1 MHSKATTDVLIIGA
15 GPTGLT
21 LAVDLARS
29 GVTCRIIEQS
39 HEANRASKAKAIQP
53 RALEVLDDLGAAPFV
68 TARGVIDLP
77 TRFHEPS
84 GAVVDKPSLPARAGE
99 SFSTPYPDPVW
110 VGQFDVEAALRHR
123 LASLGGAVEYGA
135 RATGAEQDADGVTV
149 AVSTPGGEQLVRARY
164 VVAADGGKSSMRKIA
179 GLPLVGETYEK
190 QRWYLGDVTTTSIDR
205 DHLHIWTSER
215 GMIGLTPL
223 PGSDLWQFQSPI
235 RPEEEPEDPSLELYQ
250 AMLDERAGKG
260 TVTLTSATW
269 LSVYRVNVRMVEH
282 YRRGRIFV
290 AGDAAHVHSPAGGQG
305 MATGIQDAYNLGW
318 KLAAVLRGAHDTLL
332 DTYGSERIPVA
343 RAVLEDSTRKM
354 RATLR
359 TVTGPSDAGL
369 SSALGSI
376 ADDITT
382 GLPIGYPD
390 SPLTLRSPQNADARV
405 LPGDRAPE
413 AADLEG
419 HGFTGTLFD
428 LLRGPHW
435 TLLAFEHARPLAL
448 DGAKPAHLH
457 VHRITASPSEGAI
470 HDSAGAFQR
479 QYQATPNELFLIR
492 PDGYLAA
499 RVPGGDEAEIIRH
512 LAAFRPDGTRW

>member
-1 MHSKATTDVLIIGA
+1 MSSETPADVLIIGA

-21 LAVDLARS
+21 LAVDLARR

-53 RALEVLDDLGAAPFV
+53 RALEVLDDLGAAPFI
-68 TARGVIDLP
+68 TARGLIDLP

-84 GAVVDKPSLPARAGE
+84 GVVVDKPTLPVQASE
-99 SFSTPYPDPVW
+99 SFSTPYPNPVW
-110 VGQFDVEAALRHR
+110 IGQFDVEAALRRR
-123 LASLGGAVEYGA
+123 LELLGGAVEYGV
-135 RATGAEQDADGVTV
+135 RAIGAEQDSDGVTV
-149 AVSTPGGEQLVRARY
+149 TVSTPGGERSLRARY
-164 VVAADGGKSSMRKIA
+164 VVAADGGKSGMRKIA
-179 GLPLVGETYEK
+179 GLPLMGKTYEK

-205 DHLHIWTSER
+205 DHMHIWTSER

-235 RPEEEPEDPSLELYQ
+235 RPEDEPDEPSLEFYQ

-282 YRRGRIFV
+282 YRQGRIFL

-318 KLAAVLRGAHDTLL
+318 KLAAVLRGAKSTLL
-332 DTYGSERIPVA
+332 DTYGLERIPVA

-354 RATLR
+354 QATMK
-359 TVTGPSDAGL
+359 TITGSSDAGL

-390 SPLTLRSPQNADARV
+390 SPLTLRSPQDADATV
-405 LPGDRAPE
+405 FPGDRAPD
-413 AADLEG
+413 AAGLDG
-419 HGFTGTLFD
+419 PGFTGTMFD
-428 LLRGPHW
+428 LLRGPQW
-435 TLLAFEHARPLAL
+435 TLVAFEHRQPLEL

-457 VHRITASPSEGAI
+457 VHHITASPAEETI

-479 QYQATPNELFLIR
+479 HYHAIPDELFLIR

-499 RVPGGDEAEIIRH
+499 RVPGTNEADIINH
-512 LAAFRPDGTRW
+512 LAAFRPDGTQL